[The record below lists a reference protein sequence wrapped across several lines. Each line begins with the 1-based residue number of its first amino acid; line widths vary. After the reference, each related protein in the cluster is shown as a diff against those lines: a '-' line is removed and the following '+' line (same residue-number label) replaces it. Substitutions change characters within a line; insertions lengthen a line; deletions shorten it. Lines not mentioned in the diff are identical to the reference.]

1 MGLLDAF
8 NDPAMGGLLAGLAA
22 SGPSSRPVSLGQVMN
37 QGFQGFQQAQDNNQQ
52 RAARDQ
58 QMQMHSLQ
66 MKQMQDAQKA
76 DQEAKAGLQS
86 YLGQLQ
92 TTEPQKAAQIIQAL
106 KLGVPPAK
114 VWEKLNPD
122 AKFAYHEGKV
132 LNESQPDVNGMPR
145 VVGSIPQQPAKMPF
159 EYEIGPDG
167 QPRMKAGVLADKT
180 AVARAGAGTTKVFN
194 NTKDDFKNERDLRND
209 FQGLPQTKLFN
220 ETQSAYNQIKVG
232 LSAKSAAGDLAAATK
247 FMKMLDPGSVVRE
260 SELGMAMAATGVVDR
275 VGNYL
280 NMLKT
285 GQKLT
290 ESQRADFQK
299 IADGLMEAS
308 ANPYSKSLADFRGTA
323 SGYGLNPDAIGTQ
336 PDRPW
341 STMSAGGWSAKKVGK

>member
-8 NDPAMGGLLAGLAA
+8 NSPEMGMAMGLLQAG
-22 SGPSSRPVSLGQVMN
+22 GPNSRPVSVGQGIA
-37 QGFQGFQQAQDNNQQ
+37 QGYGAFQQAQEAQQQ
-52 RAARDQ
+52 RARRDQ
-58 QMQMHSLQ
+58 DMQL
-66 MKQMQDAQKA
+66 KKMQ
-76 DQEAKAGLQS
+76 
-86 YLGQLQ
+86 LGQLLQ
-92 TTEPQKAAQIIQAL
+92 TQQGRAAFRAKLPPEMQSMFDVAPDEVIKGLFKEP
-106 KLGVPPAK
+106 
-114 VWEKLNPD
+114 EKPQLVEIADPQNP
-122 AKFAYHEGKV
+122 
-132 LNESQPDVNGMPR
+132 GMNVKQWMRP
-145 VVGSIPQQPAKMPF
+145 GETSGI
-159 EYEIGPDG
+159 
-167 QPRMKAGVLADKT
+167 
-180 AVARAGAGTTKVFN
+180 RAGASPVPESLNPLVQQNRLDVAVAGKAGSPVTKVFN

-275 VGNYL
+275 VSNYL
-280 NMLKT
+280 NTLKT
-285 GQKLT
+285 GEKLT

-323 SGYGLNPDAIGTQ
+323 SGYGLNPDAVGTQ